1 MSTAT
6 KEFYSVNDL
15 VKATGL
21 SRSVITRKIRDN
33 EFVAINKEYYQ
44 RDRGYRFTKE
54 EFERIVDEY
63 KVEGLTT
70 GQVAERIGYSI
81 TKVQQLIKE
90 GKLPAIEKRFG
101 SQIRRYVLE
110 EDVESFIEKHGKRD
124 NGVIYHQDSGYFL
137 FQPLTTSSS
146 QEVEGRIISLNA
158 DGTGTVMKLS
168 NEKITLEQAIEEG
181 FMPIVELEEK
191 EPIYNKGWVVF
202 DFPKPKY
209 IVSPVYSVIERLF
222 LYAGH
227 QNLQIE
233 LDEEILKVKVKP
245 VLLEGLGINNEVEE
259 VQLIKSSIRK
269 GIIIEH
275 HKGLLIDSDLVNLS
289 TELERR
295 VRDKIHELVKEG
307 KYSSIKEFIQ
317 LAVEEKLNREET
329 VENQV

>member
-1 MSTAT
+1 M
-6 KEFYSVNDL
+6 
-15 VKATGL
+15 
-21 SRSVITRKIRDN
+21 
-33 EFVAINKEYYQ
+33 
-44 RDRGYRFTKE
+44 
-54 EFERIVDEY
+54 
-63 KVEGLTT
+63 
-70 GQVAERIGYSI
+70 
-81 TKVQQLIKE
+81 
-90 GKLPAIEKRFG
+90 
-101 SQIRRYVLE
+101 
-110 EDVESFIEKHGKRD
+110 
-124 NGVIYHQDSGYFL
+124 
-137 FQPLTTSSS
+137 
-146 QEVEGRIISLNA
+146 EGRIISLNA